1 MSDFDEEAERE
12 RLREQFERDQKKR
25 EATEQMSELLL
36 QGATMTDAHCETC
49 GDPIFR
55 YDGQEFCPTCQGS
68 AGENAEGATEGTQSG
83 TEPSGDASAE
93 PASTQPSEASADA
106 TSTPERS
113 TGGAEEQ
120 TQNAPTA
127 SQSDPS
133 TDAQTT
139 PAAEP
144 PADGTTGQQA
154 TPTEETGQDRR
165 LDVPALDPDQR
176 EPTAHGSDDLQDAR
190 ESLVATLSSFAR
202 QAEATDDPRRARD
215 ALEAAREA
223 AETLAALDRRR

>member
-12 RLREQFERDQKKR
+12 RLREQFEQDRKKR

-55 YDGQEFCPTCQGS
+55 YEGQEFCPTCQGS
-68 AGENAEGATEGTQSG
+68 AGG
-83 TEPSGDASAE
+83 
-93 PASTQPSEASADA
+93 SADDA
-106 TSTPERS
+106 T
-113 TGGAEEQ
+113 
-120 TQNAPTA
+120 
-127 SQSDPS
+127 
-133 TDAQTT
+133 
-139 PAAEP
+139 AA
-144 PADGTTGQQA
+144 ADGTAAGDEPSANAPAEASSAPPAESRSGTTAEPSEPAGESPAGAATADAADGTQA
-154 TPTEETGQDRR
+154 AGPAEKSSAGTQRDRHV
-165 LDVPALDPDQR
+165 DVPALDPGQQQ
-176 EPTAHGSDDLQDAR
+176 PTARDAGDLEDAR
-190 ESLVATLSSFAR
+190 DSLVATLSSFAR